1 MCVGVCVCFLRA
13 QGGAGRCDPRLE
25 CALLY
30 YLRSFKKSFITETR
44 SVGMGMGASPL
55 MDASGAPVS
64 KEKVRVGWVGFVTA
78 NYDGCWC
85 AAFHGFTRAK
95 CVPKQQGCLRGRL
108 VNKSI

>member
-1 MCVGVCVCFLRA
+1 MCTYVCWCVCVCVCFLRA

-64 KEKVRVGWVGFVTA
+64 KEKVRVGLCGWAGWALSSLTA
-78 NYDGCWC
+78 
-85 AAFHGFTRAK
+85 AR
-95 CVPKQQGCLRGRL
+95 VP
-108 VNKSI
+108 SS